1 MSHKRPAPSQKQG
14 HGGKKKKTDK
24 DLTPLDNPSISAYLD
39 EEQIPPGKVFN
50 DPIHGHIEIHP
61 LCVKIIDTP
70 QFQRLRSIKQLGG
83 TYFVYPGASHN
94 RFEHSLG
101 VCHLA
106 GKLASALKT
115 RQRDLGISKHDVLC
129 VQIAGLCHDLGH
141 GPFSHMF
148 DGKFLPSIGSKI
160 KHESLSVEMF
170 KHLVKENKL
179 DKEFK
184 RYFGKNLVKDK
195 HKTFI
200 TELIKGPPKTKPKGW
215 PYKGRG
221 KEKRF
226 LYEIVA
232 NKRNGIDVDKWDYFA
247 RDCHMLGIKN
257 SFDHTRCMK
266 YARVVEVD
274 GEKQICFRDKEVD
287 NLYEMFHTRI
297 KLYRQAYEH
306 CVGNRIEIMIS
317 EAMKKA
323 NNLIRTPGKNK
334 KTFSISGTLNDMK
347 AYEQLTDS
355 TIDRIMSSN
364 AKSLEESKK
373 ILMNVK
379 NRKLYVCLGH
389 ALSRTKTTDK
399 EIKKRFVEI
408 LKKNGSTLHEND
420 VTIDVVKLNYG
431 MKDENP
437 IDHVRFYKKDDPDNA
452 TKIDKS
458 KVSFLLPAMFDE
470 QQIRFYCKKND
481 DQSHEEAR
489 KALQDW
495 CKENNCSVISHSSLQ
510 TNQGEAGGGES
521 TDP

>member
-1 MSHKRPAPSQKQG
+1 
-14 HGGKKKKTDK
+14 
-24 DLTPLDNPSISAYLD
+24 
-39 EEQIPPGKVFN
+39 
-50 DPIHGHIEIHP
+50 
-61 LCVKIIDTP
+61 
-70 QFQRLRSIKQLGG
+70 
-83 TYFVYPGASHN
+83 
-94 RFEHSLG
+94 
-101 VCHLA
+101 
-106 GKLASALKT
+106 
-115 RQRDLGISKHDVLC
+115 
-129 VQIAGLCHDLGH
+129 
-141 GPFSHMF
+141 
-148 DGKFLPSIGSKI
+148 
-160 KHESLSVEMF
+160 MF